1 MEVIVRKS
9 MKSITFLVVA
19 AFLTLGVMGS
29 AFAQLKIGYVD
40 SQKIL
45 ANYKESID
53 AQKKLDAQNAK
64 WQQEMQDMQKQLKG
78 LQDQLDAQKLLL
90 SDAKK
95 QEKQQEIQDLYL
107 KIQKFQMQK
116 WGQQGEL
123 YQLNQKLMQPIIE
136 QINQIITKIGDEEKF
151 DYIFDTVQGNI
162 VYANK
167 KQPDLTDRVLEKLNK
182 SAGASSTK
190 K

>member
-1 MEVIVRKS
+1 MEVVVRKS
-9 MKSITFLVVA
+9 MRNAFVLALVGL
-19 AFLTLGVMGS
+19 LTMGLWGS
-29 AFAQLKIGYVD
+29 AFAQLKIGYID

-45 ANYKESID
+45 TNYKESID
-53 AQKKLDAQNAK
+53 AQKKLDAQNQK
-64 WQQEMQDMQKQLKG
+64 WQQEMQQMQKQLKD

-107 KIQKFQMQK
+107 KIQQFQMKK

-123 YQLNQKLMQPIIE
+123 FQMQQKLMAPIID
-136 QINQIITKIGDEEKF
+136 QINKTITKIGQEEKF

-162 VYANK
+162 VYASK
-167 KQPDLTDRVLEKLNK
+167 KQPDLTDKVLEALNK
-182 SAGASSTK
+182 SAASTTK

>member
-1 MEVIVRKS
+1 MRKS
-9 MKSITFLVVA
+9 MKSLVFFVLA

-45 ANYKESID
+45 ANYKEAVD

-64 WQQEMQDMQKQLKG
+64 WQQEIQDMQKQLKD

-95 QEKQQEIQDLYL
+95 EEKQKEIQDLYL
-107 KIQKFQMQK
+107 KIQKYQMQK

-123 YQLNQKLMQPIIE
+123 YQLNQKLMQPIIQ
-136 QINQIITKIGDEEKF
+136 QINKVITKIGEEEKF
-151 DYIFDTVQGNI
+151 DYVFDTVQGNI
-162 VYANK
+162 VYASK
-167 KQPDLTDRVLEKLNK
+167 EQPDLTDKVLEELNK
-182 SAGASSTK
+182 SAGVSSTK

>member
-1 MEVIVRKS
+1 MEVVVRKS
-9 MKSITFLVVA
+9 MKSLVFFVLA

-45 ANYKESID
+45 ANYKEAVD
-53 AQKKLDAQNAK
+53 AQKKMDAQNAK
-64 WQQEMQDMQKQLKG
+64 WQQEMQDMQKQLKD
-78 LQDQLDAQKLLL
+78 LQDQLDAQSLLL

-95 QEKQQEIQDLYL
+95 EEKQKEIQDLYL
-107 KIQKFQMQK
+107 KIQKYQMQK

-123 YQLNQKLMQPIIE
+123 YQLNQKLMQPIIQ
-136 QINQIITKIGDEEKF
+136 QINKVITKIGEEEKF
-151 DYIFDTVQGNI
+151 DYVFDTVQGNI
-162 VYANK
+162 VYASK
-167 KQPDLTDRVLEKLNK
+167 DQPDLTDKVLEELNK